1 MKRILFL
8 FGKEDGE
15 RINDLDAFF
24 FPLSVL
30 FQNLINEY
38 YSKNKLNEII
48 IRFYPE
54 NYYRNFPIVPQGQYQ
69 HTKGYYSYYD
79 TIDLDLLSSF
89 DKTSKYVYLWRRACS
104 IMKGG
109 AGRIDDELP
118 AVIDNVLERGLALNL
133 NPDFNLIEK
142 RFYVKGSEYK
152 VYLRIHFNEFTM
164 DSLFCIEYNDKL
176 LLNMQL
182 EEAANGAGFFLVM
195 YKNIL
200 LDSENKNFVL
210 TGSKEVDYLP
220 LRVRIPD
227 LVSS

>member
-1 MKRILFL
+1 MLFI

-15 RINDLDAFF
+15 RINDLEAFV
-24 FPLSVL
+24 FPLAVL
-30 FQNLINEY
+30 VQNLIAEY
-38 YSKNKLNEII
+38 YITNKLNEII

-69 HTKGYYSYYD
+69 YSKGYYSYYD

-89 DKTSKYVYLWRRACS
+89 DKRSKYLYLWRRACS

-118 AVIDNVLERGLALNL
+118 TVIDNVLERGLELKLNS
-133 NPDFNLIEK
+133 DFNLIEK
-142 RFYVKGSEYK
+142 IFYVNGIEYK

-164 DSLFCIEYNDKL
+164 NSSLCIEYNNNL
-176 LLNMQL
+176 ALNMHL
-182 EEAANGAGFFLVM
+182 EEAANGAQFFLKM

-200 LDSENKNFVL
+200 IDSANKYFVL

-220 LRVRIPD
+220 LKVEIPNFI
-227 LVSS
+227 SSK